1 MLHLYKEIEKDDFVV
16 KQKLVNYSIGE
27 GLNI

>member
-16 KQKLVNYSIGE
+16 KQKLVNYSIGK